1 MQNDLRVAIAIGL
14 MATAA
19 ACTSQAPLTVASAGP
34 ASAQNTCIQTSLIKK
49 QKILSD
55 QDIRFEMSNGDVW
68 MNHLDHRCP
77 GLKSE
82 QSFGW
87 DVHGMSVCSNQQTIH
102 LLEAGTSCQ
111 LGEFTRQPPAAT

>member
-1 MQNDLRVAIAIGL
+1 MQHYLRIAIAIGL
-14 MATAA
+14 VAWLA
-19 ACTSQAPLTVASAGP
+19 ACTSPAPSTVASATP
-34 ASAQNTCIQTSLIKK
+34 ARAMNTCIQTSLIKK

-55 QDIRFEMSNGDVW
+55 QDIRFEMSNGEVW

-87 DVHGMSVCSNQQTIH
+87 EVHGMSVCSNQQTIH

-111 LGEFTRQPPAAT
+111 LGEFTRQPPPAT